1 MYKVNLSGISR
12 RMFDDVLF
20 QCLLLS
26 EGQMAPALA
35 VVLQTDE
42 REPLSIIDKAPFRQ
56 NGRANVQYLTYKL
69 AIIGCVRKNQGPR
82 PLSSQS
88 FQGNRLPVSSLK
100 CDTWPSSQ

>member
-1 MYKVNLSGISR
+1 
-12 RMFDDVLF
+12 
-20 QCLLLS
+20 
-26 EGQMAPALA
+26 MAPALA

-82 PLSSQS
+82 SLSSQS
-88 FQGNRLPVSSLK
+88 FQGNRLPVSNLK